1 MSDRPKSPD
10 CRDSNHGKCMGA
22 AWDLDRDCQTSC
34 KCPCHRG
41 ATQGGIEAEAERLYG
56 PAPTGDED
64 PHASQA
70 VPDPGETSGR
80 IPVGLRAGD
89 LTSDHLGMT
98 LKVVDGTNT
107 ISGELGQVTHGA
119 SYIDEASFNQP
130 TRVVLGRRWTQ
141 VEMLGYGGAR
151 VDPWATVELL
161 G

>member
-1 MSDRPKSPD
+1 MTEQ
-10 CRDSNHGKCMGA
+10 H
-22 AWDLDRDCQTSC
+22 
-34 KCPCHRG
+34 
-41 ATQGGIEAEAERLYG
+41 AENLYG

-89 LTSDHLGMT
+89 LTSDYLGLK

-107 ISGELGQVTHGA
+107 ISGTLGKVTHGA
-119 SYIDEASFNQP
+119 SQISEGTFGDP
-130 TRVVLGRRWTQ
+130 DRVVLGRRWTQ
-141 VEMLGYGGAR
+141 VEMLNYGGAR